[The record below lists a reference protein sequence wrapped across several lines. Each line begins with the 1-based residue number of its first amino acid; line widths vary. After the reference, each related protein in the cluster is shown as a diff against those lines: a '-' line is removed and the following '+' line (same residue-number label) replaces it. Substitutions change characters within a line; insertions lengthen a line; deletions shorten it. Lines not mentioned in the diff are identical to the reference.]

1 MKKIFK
7 NNKRNQGYAILELLF
22 YITLFSI
29 LSFVVINAMIIMS
42 KSFKQTVIQT
52 ELMQSGNILER
63 ISREIRGAYGINTI
77 SVNSLVLNTK
87 DDADVDKAVQFLI
100 SGTDLQLLENG
111 ILVGNLNTPDLQ
123 VTALSFTEIST
134 AQGKAIKIFLTIRS
148 TNDTSGRTEDFYNTV
163 VLRGGY

>member
-1 MKKIFK
+1 MIKIFK

-22 YITLFSI
+22 YISLFSI

-42 KSFKQTVIQT
+42 KSFKQTIIQT

-77 SVNSLVLNTK
+77 SANNLVLNTK
-87 DDADVDKAVQFLI
+87 DDADVNKTVQFLI
-100 SGTDLQLLENG
+100 SGSNLQLLENG
-111 ILVGNLNTPDLQ
+111 VLVGNLNTPDLQ

-148 TNDTSGRTEDFYNTV
+148 INDTSGRTEDFYNTV